1 MKLGIIAGNR
11 HLPVTLSKTIKQ
23 KNPQLELIAYC
34 FYQET
39 SPLIKK
45 YADKVYWFHVGALSD
60 LRLAIKNEGLSE
72 CIMAGQITPLRIFN
86 RKYWDNELIS
96 LVEKT
101 KDLRPHT
108 IFLNVINY
116 LEKEGIRFLD
126 STLYLK
132 EHLAAEGALNEVL
145 VDEEASRDIDFGTQM
160 ISRFADL
167 DIGQTIVVK
176 QKSVVA
182 LEALEGTDR
191 AIWRGYKLAGKAC
204 VVLKFSKIKQDFRF
218 DVPVVGC
225 VTLKL
230 LRKIKAKALVLEK
243 DKVLILDK
251 ERFLALAEKFGIAV
265 LGKARF

>member
-1 MKLGIIAGNR
+1 
-11 HLPVTLSKTIKQ
+11 
-23 KNPQLELIAYC
+23 
-34 FYQET
+34 
-39 SPLIKK
+39 
-45 YADKVYWFHVGALSD
+45 
-60 LRLAIKNEGLSE
+60 
-72 CIMAGQITPLRIFN
+72 
-86 RKYWDNELIS
+86 
-96 LVEKT
+96 
-101 KDLRPHT
+101 
-108 IFLNVINY
+108 
-116 LEKEGIRFLD
+116 
-126 STLYLK
+126 LYLK

-230 LRKIKAKALVLEK
+230 L
-243 DKVLILDK
+243 
-251 ERFLALAEKFGIAV
+251 
-265 LGKARF
+265 